1 MADIKKRHVVSFEK
15 MNALHPDLAAAFQE
29 KYPKGFS
36 DYLNDLVKYPKPDGT
51 SFYAVTVETA
61 DAIYLVKINVKTDD
75 LEDVARWLEGEEDAE
90 TEAVAGGAPDSPED
104 SGERA
109 LLRKVPESTALLGL
123 SILTGLLCGLAA
135 VALKVSIHAIQGWLS
150 SGIMPGS
157 RLPYLV
163 LPGVGMLLS
172 LLIVKYLVRDNIGH
186 GVTKVLQAVSKNESK
201 IKRHNIWSSLVTS
214 ALTIGFGGSVGA
226 EAPIVYTGAAI
237 GSNLGRYTGMSY
249 RGMTLLL
256 GCGAAGAVAGIFN
269 APLAGVLFTLEIL
282 LFNLSM
288 SGILPLLLSSISAT
302 LVSYLCLGRVSPFA
316 ATIVDFRMGNVPFYL
331 LLGMLCGLFS
341 LYFIHT
347 TLGMEDRLSRFKNPY
362 LKWLVSSVALG
373 LLIFLFPPLHGE
385 GYNFLGPLL
394 NGLDPAIGNG
404 TPMGVLMKFG
414 WGVPLFFLLVAFLKV
429 FSMTFTNAGG
439 GVGGTFGPT
448 LFVGA
453 LVGFVVADV
462 LNLIAPGAVPVANFV
477 LVGMAGLMAGVMQ
490 APLTAIF
497 LIAEIS
503 GGYELLVPLIITSAV
518 AYGTTRIFEKYSIYT
533 KRIAASGELL
543 THEADK
549 AVLTLLRM
557 DDLLE
562 KDFLP
567 VRMDYTLGKLV
578 EAVSSSERS
587 LFPVV
592 DARGRFQGYVT
603 LGDIR
608 KDMFR
613 PELYEQRHVFNYLKT
628 APEYVYPQDSMEAV
642 MRKFEKT
649 GAWNLPVVDDERKYL
664 GFLSKS
670 KIFNAY
676 RESLK
681 DFSQD

>member
-1 MADIKKRHVVSFEK
+1 M
-15 MNALHPDLAAAFQE
+15 
-29 KYPKGFS
+29 
-36 DYLNDLVKYPKPDGT
+36 
-51 SFYAVTVETA
+51 
-61 DAIYLVKINVKTDD
+61 
-75 LEDVARWLEGEEDAE
+75 
-90 TEAVAGGAPDSPED
+90 
-104 SGERA
+104 RA

-123 SILTGLLCGLAA
+123 SILTGLLCGFAA
-135 VALKVSIHAIQGWLS
+135 VALKLSIHEIQSYLS
-150 SGIMPGS
+150 GLFPGS
-157 RLPYLV
+157 RLPYLL

-172 LLIVKYLVRDNIGH
+172 LIVVRYLIKDNIGH
-186 GVTKVLQAVSKNESK
+186 GVTKVLQAVSSSESK
-201 IKRHNIWSSLVTS
+201 IKRHNMWSSLVTS

-237 GSNLGRYTGMSY
+237 GSNLGRYMGMSY

-288 SGILPLLLSSISAT
+288 SGILPLLLSSVSAT
-302 LVSYLCLGRVSPFA
+302 LVSILCLGMDTPFE
-316 ATIVDFRMGNVPFYL
+316 ATLIDFQLRNVPFYL
-331 LLGMLCGLFS
+331 ILGVVCGMFS

-347 TLGMEDRLSRFKNPY
+347 TLKMEDKLSRYKNPF
-362 LKWLVSSVALG
+362 LKWGLSSVCLG
-373 LLIFLFPPLHGE
+373 ILIFLFPPLHGE
-385 GYNFLGPLL
+385 GYNFLSPLL
-394 NGLDPAIGNG
+394 NGLDVNIDQG
-404 TPMGVLMKFG
+404 TPVSFLMNFS
-414 WGVPLFFLLVAFLKV
+414 WGVPLFFLLVALLKV

-453 LVGFVVADV
+453 IAGFVVADT
-462 LNLIAPGAVPVANFV
+462 LNLISPDLVPTANFV

-503 GGYELLVPLIITSAV
+503 GGYQLLLPLIITSAV
-518 AYGTTRIFEKYSIYT
+518 AYGFTRIFEKYSIYT
-533 KRIAASGELL
+533 KRIAASGELI

-549 AVLTLLRM
+549 AVLTLLKT
-557 DDLLE
+557 DSLLE
-562 KDFLP
+562 NDFKT
-567 VRMDYTLGKLV
+567 VRMDYSLGKLV
-578 EAVSSSERS
+578 EAVSTSERS

-592 DARGRFQGYVT
+592 DMRGRFQGYVT
-603 LGDIR
+603 LADIR

-613 PELYEQRHVFNYLKT
+613 PELYNQRHVYNYLKT
-628 APEYVYPQDSMEAV
+628 APEYVYPGESMESV

-649 GAWNLPVVDDERKYL
+649 GAWNLPVVDEDRVYK

-676 RESLK
+676 RDSLK